1 MKKFIYGI
9 WYKLRLY
16 RIRNWAIR
24 VEYGHIRKLRLL
36 DLTKSEKEAIKL
48 VWGSLGLSIK
58 PLYYRLFKTVEKFD
72 ARYLSDDLYFPWVIR
87 SLNPRKDSDVL
98 ENKGLYDL
106 YFSQLPQPR
115 FYIKNVNGQ
124 YFNDKL
130 DILSIGEA
138 IEVLRKLREFLIKPT
153 VGSCCG
159 RNVRKVSGLDLLA
172 AHEARKKI
180 ESLLFEY
187 KTDFIIQEV
196 IQQSA
201 ETAIF
206 NPSSLNTIRISSL
219 NMNGKTSVVSAIF
232 RCGQGKV
239 DVDNRGA
246 GGLMIGL
253 DDEGFL
259 REYAYDAD
267 YNRYEQTKTG
277 VSFKGKRISAYKE
290 LRDLIL
296 EYHSKLLPACRF
308 AGWDLAL
315 DKNNVPVFIEVN
327 LGFPGIQME
336 QMCTGPIFGDRTAE
350 VVGYV
355 KNHPPK
361 EF

>member
-1 MKKFIYGI
+1 MKKIIYRI
-9 WYKLRLY
+9 WYRIRLY
-16 RIRNWAIR
+16 RIRKWAIR
-24 VEYGHIRKLRLL
+24 VEYDHIKKLCLL
-36 DLTKSEKEAIKL
+36 DLTKSEKEAVKF
-48 VWGSLGLSIK
+48 VWGSLRLSIK
-58 PLYYRLFKTVEKFD
+58 PLYYRLFKTVERFD

-124 YFNDKL
+124 YFDDKL
-130 DILSIGEA
+130 EMLSVGEA
-138 IEVLRKLREFLIKPT
+138 VEVLLKLEEFLIKPT

-159 RNVRKVSGLDLLA
+159 KNVRKISDLDLIV
-172 AHEARKKI
+172 EDERRKKI
-180 ESLLFEY
+180 ELLFFEY
-187 KTDFIIQEV
+187 KTDFIVQEV
-196 IQQSA
+196 IRQSA

-232 RCGQGKV
+232 RCGQGQV
-239 DVDNRGA
+239 DVDNGGA

-267 YNRYEQTKTG
+267 YNRYERTKTG
-277 VSFKGKRISAYKE
+277 VSFKGKKFSAYKE
-290 LRDLIL
+290 LRSLIL
-296 EYHSKLLPACRF
+296 EYHSKLLPTCRF

-315 DKNNVPVFIEVN
+315 DENNAPVFIEVN

-350 VVGYV
+350 VVEYV
-355 KNHPPK
+355 KKNPPVM
-361 EF
+361 F

>member
-1 MKKFIYGI
+1 
-9 WYKLRLY
+9 
-16 RIRNWAIR
+16 
-24 VEYGHIRKLRLL
+24 
-36 DLTKSEKEAIKL
+36 
-48 VWGSLGLSIK
+48 
-58 PLYYRLFKTVEKFD
+58 
-72 ARYLSDDLYFPWVIR
+72 
-87 SLNPRKDSDVL
+87 
-98 ENKGLYDL
+98 
-106 YFSQLPQPR
+106 
-115 FYIKNVNGQ
+115 
-124 YFNDKL
+124 
-130 DILSIGEA
+130 
-138 IEVLRKLREFLIKPT
+138 
-153 VGSCCG
+153 
-159 RNVRKVSGLDLLA
+159 
-172 AHEARKKI
+172 
-180 ESLLFEY
+180 
-187 KTDFIIQEV
+187 
-196 IQQSA
+196 
-201 ETAIF
+201 
-206 NPSSLNTIRISSL
+206 
-219 NMNGKTSVVSAIF
+219 
-232 RCGQGKV
+232 
-239 DVDNRGA
+239 
-246 GGLMIGL
+246 MIGL

-290 LRDLIL
+290 LRDSIL

>member
-124 YFNDKL
+124 YFNDK
-130 DILSIGEA
+130 
-138 IEVLRKLREFLIKPT
+138 
-153 VGSCCG
+153 
-159 RNVRKVSGLDLLA
+159 
-172 AHEARKKI
+172 
-180 ESLLFEY
+180 
-187 KTDFIIQEV
+187 TDFIIQEV

-239 DVDNRGA
+239 DVDNGGA

-315 DKNNVPVFIEVN
+315 DKNNVPVKSFNSSRRSWKKLKVYSS
-327 LGFPGIQME
+327 F
-336 QMCTGPIFGDRTAE
+336 
-350 VVGYV
+350 V
-355 KNHPPK
+355 
-361 EF
+361 

>member
-106 YFSQLPQPR
+106 
-115 FYIKNVNGQ
+115 

-239 DVDNRGA
+239 DVDNGGA